1 MTILITIIIAF
12 TVILLDRVAYNR
24 LSKRTVSKLLKYSFA
39 AIIYVSNLLIL
50 LTPLLLYFFIN
61 EDNGGN
67 VMKIAM
73 IMLTTYLALSLPRVF
88 FYLFWFIS
96 KKRFSLLTGG
106 VLSLAL
112 FLLFMYSIFVT
123 RNDYE
128 VKRVQVECENLPPLF
143 HGYSIAFISDI
154 HIGSMLAPEC
164 EIKKIAEIIK
174 KQNVNLVLFGGD
186 IINLHHSELTNGI
199 VSLLSTIKGRD
210 GAFMALGNHDTGAY
224 IKNSTIETR
233 NENIAA
239 LTAKMNGAG
248 WEVLRD
254 STVYIER
261 GCDSIAITGIDF
273 GEELL
278 KYKHSM
284 DAVKGVDVDR
294 IYGNIPSTLFNI
306 TISHLPQLWNVLSE
320 SGNSDLTLSGHIHS
334 MQMKFFGFS
343 PAKFMY
349 EYWSG
354 LYDNGKGKL
363 YINDGIGCVGFIAR
377 FGARPEITVIELLC
391 R

>member
-12 TVILLDRVAYNR
+12 TVILLDWVAYKR
-24 LSKRTVSKLLKYSFA
+24 LSKRAVSKLVKYSFV
-39 AIIYVSNLLIL
+39 AITLVSNLLIL

-88 FYLFWFIS
+88 FYLFWLPS
-96 KKRFSLLTGG
+96 KKKYFHWTG
-106 VLSLAL
+106 VLLSTAL
-112 FLLFMYSIFVT
+112 FLLFIYSIFIT

-128 VKRVQVECENLPPLF
+128 VKRVQVECENLPPYF

-186 IINLHHSELTNGI
+186 IINLHQSELTNGI

-224 IKNSTIETR
+224 INNSTIELR

-239 LTAKMNGAG
+239 LTQKMNGAG
-248 WEVLRD
+248 WQVLRD

-273 GEELL
+273 SEELL
-278 KYKHSM
+278 RYKHSM
-284 DAVKGVDVDR
+284 DAVNGINVER
-294 IYGNIPSTLFNI
+294 IYNNVPPKLFNI

-343 PAKFMY
+343 PARFMY

>member
-1 MTILITIIIAF
+1 M
-12 TVILLDRVAYNR
+12 
-24 LSKRTVSKLLKYSFA
+24 
-39 AIIYVSNLLIL
+39 
-50 LTPLLLYFFIN
+50 
-61 EDNGGN
+61 
-67 VMKIAM
+67 
-73 IMLTTYLALSLPRVF
+73 
-88 FYLFWFIS
+88 
-96 KKRFSLLTGG
+96 
-106 VLSLAL
+106 
-112 FLLFMYSIFVT
+112 
-123 RNDYE
+123 
-128 VKRVQVECENLPPLF
+128 
-143 HGYSIAFISDI
+143 
-154 HIGSMLAPEC
+154 
-164 EIKKIAEIIK
+164 
-174 KQNVNLVLFGGD
+174 LFGGD
-186 IINLHHSELTNGI
+186 IINLHQSELTNGI

-224 IKNSTIETR
+224 INNSTIELR

-239 LTAKMNGAG
+239 LTQKMNGAG
-248 WEVLRD
+248 WQVLRD

-273 GEELL
+273 SEELL
-278 KYKHSM
+278 RYKHSM
-284 DAVKGVDVDR
+284 DAVNGINVER
-294 IYGNIPSTLFNI
+294 IYNNVPPKLFNI

-343 PAKFMY
+343 PARFMY